1 MTLLF
6 WHTTGLTGN
15 ISHDFPSFELLCI
28 AVVEHVLARVVLNGP
43 SHGLYIYIF
52 TIVVIFDSI
61 T

>member
-43 SHGLYIYIF
+43 SHGLYIYF
-52 TIVVIFDSI
+52 YHSRHF
-61 T
+61 